1 MVTVTVAV
9 TVTDGIDIC
18 VISFCR
24 LIYCAR
30 YMKRNRDVSRR
41 KQQVTDYVS
50 VMDSVRSVWSVQLTE
65 VTLVALTESTMCV
78 VCVCVG

>member
-1 MVTVTVAV
+1 
-9 TVTDGIDIC
+9 
-18 VISFCR
+18 
-24 LIYCAR
+24 
-30 YMKRNRDVSRR
+30 MKRNRDVSRR

-78 VCVCVG
+78 VSVCDG